1 MGMDS
6 LMELL
11 LLIESLLID
20 AWFAWIP
27 AVGFAMVFNV
37 PKKMLIYC
45 AAGGAAAH
53 SFRYLLMHFGI
64 PIEWATLAS
73 SSSMGF
79 LGVYWSRKHLIPRP
93 VFTVASVI
101 PMIPG
106 SFAFTTVIGLV
117 ELNSGGYSLELM
129 QLVVENGLRTLFI
142 LGALSFG
149 LAIPS
154 ILIYRGRPIV

>member
-1 MGMDS
+1 M
-6 LMELL
+6 MEVIK
-11 LLIESLLID
+11 LILID
-20 AWFAWIP
+20 AIFASVP

-45 AAGGAAAH
+45 AVGGAFAH
-53 SFRYLLMHFGI
+53 SLRFSLMHFGMH
-64 PIEWATLAS
+64 IEWATLIAS
-73 SSSMGF
+73 SAMGF
-79 LGVYWSRKHLIPRP
+79 LGLYWSRKRLIPRP

-106 SFAFTTVIGLV
+106 SFAFTTIIALF
-117 ELNSGGYSLELM
+117 EINIAGYSTEVM
-129 QLVVENGLRTLFI
+129 KIATENGLKTLFI

-149 LAIPS
+149 LALPS

>member
-1 MGMDS
+1 
-6 LMELL
+6 MELIK
-11 LLIESLLID
+11 LIIID
-20 AWFAWIP
+20 AMFAAVP

-45 AAGGAAAH
+45 AVGGAFAH
-53 SFRYLLMHFGI
+53 SLRFLLMNYGLH
-64 PIEWATLAS
+64 IEWATLTA

-79 LGVYWSRKHLIPRP
+79 IGLYWSRKRLVPRP

-106 SFAFTTVIGLV
+106 SFAFTTIIGLV
-117 ELNSGGYSLELM
+117 EINTSGYTTELM
-129 QLVVENGLRTLFI
+129 QIVAENGLKTLFI

-149 LAIPS
+149 LALPS

>member
-1 MGMDS
+1 MIE
-6 LMELL
+6 LIYLL
-11 LLIESLLID
+11 LVD

-37 PKKMLIYC
+37 PRHMLIYC
-45 AAGGAAAH
+45 AIGGALTH
-53 SFRYLLMHFGI
+53 SSRFLLMHYGI
-64 PIEWATLAS
+64 PIEWATFIVS
-73 SSSMGF
+73 TNMGF
-79 LGVYWSRKHLIPRP
+79 LGLYWSRKHLIPRP

-106 SFAFTTVIGLV
+106 SYAFTAMIALV
-117 ELNSGGYSLELM
+117 EINTTGYSLALM
-129 QLVVENGLRTLFI
+129 QLVMENGLRTLFI
-142 LGALSFG
+142 LTALSFG

>member
-1 MGMDS
+1 
-6 LMELL
+6 MELL
-11 LLIESLLID
+11 KLFIID
-20 AWFAWIP
+20 ALFASVP

-45 AAGGAAAH
+45 AIGGAFAH
-53 SFRYLLMHFGI
+53 SFRFLLMNYGLH
-64 PIEWATLAS
+64 IEWATLMA

-79 LGVYWSRKHLIPRP
+79 IGLYWSRKRLIPRP

-117 ELNSGGYSLELM
+117 ELNTAGYTIEVM
-129 QLVVENGLRTLFI
+129 QIVTENGLKTLFI

-149 LAIPS
+149 LALPS

>member
-1 MGMDS
+1 
-6 LMELL
+6 MELL
-11 LLIESLLID
+11 KLLLID

-37 PKKMLIYC
+37 PKNMLVYC
-45 AAGGAAAH
+45 AVGGAFAH
-53 SFRYLLMHFGI
+53 SLRFLLMHLGM
-64 PIEWATLAS
+64 PIEWATLAA

-79 LGVYWSRKHLIPRP
+79 LGLYWSRKRLIPRP

-106 SFAFTTVIGLV
+106 SFAFTTVVGLV
-117 ELNSGGYSLELM
+117 ELNSGGYSLSLM
-129 QLVVENGLRTLFI
+129 QVVIENGLRTLFI

-149 LAIPS
+149 LALPS
-154 ILIYRGRPIV
+154 ILIFRGRPIV

>member
-1 MGMDS
+1 
-6 LMELL
+6 MELIKL
-11 LLIESLLID
+11 FIFD
-20 AWFAWIP
+20 AMFAAVP

-45 AAGGAAAH
+45 AVGGAFAH
-53 SFRYLLMHFGI
+53 SLRFLLMHFGLH
-64 PIEWATLAS
+64 IEWATLMA

-79 LGVYWSRKHLIPRP
+79 VGLYWSRKRYIPRP

-106 SFAFTTVIGLV
+106 SFAFTTIIGLV
-117 ELNSGGYSLELM
+117 EINTAGYSVELM
-129 QLVVENGLRTLFI
+129 EIVTENGLKTLFI

-149 LAIPS
+149 LALPS

>member
-1 MGMDS
+1 MANIID
-6 LMELL
+6 LFI
-11 LLIESLLID
+11 LLITD

-37 PKKMLIYC
+37 PRNMLIFC
-45 AAGGAAAH
+45 ALGGALTH
-53 SFRYLLMHFGI
+53 SLRFLIMHYGI
-64 PIEWATLAS
+64 PIEWATFIAS
-73 SSSMGF
+73 ANMGL
-79 LGVYWSRKHLIPRP
+79 LGLYWSRKHLIPRP

-106 SFAFTTVIGLV
+106 SYAFTAMIGLV
-117 ELNSGGYSLELM
+117 EINTHGYSLELM
-129 QLVVENGLRTLFI
+129 QVVMENGIRTLFI
-142 LGALSFG
+142 LTALSFG

>member
-1 MGMDS
+1 MDAFFN
-6 LMELL
+6 LL
-11 LLIESLLID
+11 GLLIAD

-37 PKKMLIYC
+37 PRNMLIFC
-45 AAGGAAAH
+45 AIGGAVTH
-53 SFRYLLMHFGI
+53 SSRFLLLHFGM
-64 PIEWATLAS
+64 PIEWATFIVS
-73 SSSMGF
+73 TNMGF
-79 LGVYWSRKHLIPRP
+79 LGLYWSRKHLIPRP

-106 SFAFTTVIGLV
+106 SYAFMAMVGLV
-117 ELNSGGYSLELM
+117 EINTSGYSLALM
-129 QLVVENGLRTLFI
+129 QVVMENGLRTLFI
-142 LGALSFG
+142 LTALSFG